1 MQCEVKQKTLKFV
14 GKMAGGGKEML
25 FPCQCIAGR
34 MVKSLFCFGGRQAFA
49 FFSSSLFL

>member
-1 MQCEVKQKTLKFV
+1 MQCEVKQKMLKFV

-25 FPCQCIAGR
+25 FPCQRIAGR

-49 FFSSSLFL
+49 FFSSFLFL